1 MSTAQPERIESTMRV
16 DTAGL
21 RTPPHCGLCAGRI
34 RKGERYI
41 WTDGTRF
48 YDHADTADCRS
59 WVAPGQPS

>member
-1 MSTAQPERIESTMRV
+1 MRV